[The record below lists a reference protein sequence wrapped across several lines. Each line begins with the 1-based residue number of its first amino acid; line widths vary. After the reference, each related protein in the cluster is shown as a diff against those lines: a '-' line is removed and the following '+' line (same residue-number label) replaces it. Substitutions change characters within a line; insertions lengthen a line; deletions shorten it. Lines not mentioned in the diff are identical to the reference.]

1 MPEVED
7 PVVLLDVMLLDVEV
21 SFSPVITCD
30 IVVLSVDIAPSDV
43 MFEVDDMLLPASDV
57 VSVLVDSGVSYI
69 MAAMR
74 PLAENVD
81 PSAAVEVWLSAPVAF
96 PVPAEEVELS
106 EAMPPVPVLFEA

>member
-57 VSVLVDSGVSYI
+57 VSVLVDSGVS
-69 MAAMR
+69 
-74 PLAENVD
+74 
-81 PSAAVEVWLSAPVAF
+81 
-96 PVPAEEVELS
+96 
-106 EAMPPVPVLFEA
+106 